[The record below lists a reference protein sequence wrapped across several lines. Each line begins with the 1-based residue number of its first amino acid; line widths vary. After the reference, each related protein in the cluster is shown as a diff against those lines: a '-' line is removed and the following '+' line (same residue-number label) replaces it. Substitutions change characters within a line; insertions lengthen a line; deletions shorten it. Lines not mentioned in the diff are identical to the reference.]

1 MTEARRLVLI
11 LAGAGACAALLL
23 RLLHQSPLEAFGVG
37 LGALVTREGCATL
50 LAKSTPLILI
60 GLGTIV
66 AFTARV
72 YNIGAEGQ
80 MLVGALAATA
90 VALQLS
96 ALPGILLIPVT
107 LAAATLAGGLWAA
120 VPGYL
125 KARLGVNEVLSTVM
139 LNQVA
144 LQLMFFLLRGP
155 LLDPAELAAGTR
167 IPQSA
172 TLPPQAWLMKLW
184 PGTLLHVGLLLA
196 LALVV
201 ALQLGLHRTLLGFHL
216 RLAGQGPRAAAY
228 AGLRVP
234 SYILG
239 AMVASGALAGL
250 AGGVELLGVHHRA
263 YEGMTGG
270 YGFTGIVAALLAAL
284 SPLGLVPAALLFA
297 GVLVGADEIQRTLQ
311 VPAALALVFQGLVV
325 LLAMAGRP
333 AEEDR

>member
-1 MTEARRLVLI
+1 MRLLIVLV
-11 LAGAGACAALLL
+11 AAASCAALLL
-23 RLLHQSPLEAFGVG
+23 RFLGQSPLEAFGVG
-37 LGALVTREGCATL
+37 LGALTTTEGFTTL
-50 LAKSTPLILI
+50 LAKSTPLILV

-80 MLVGALAATA
+80 MLVGMLAATA
-90 VALQLS
+90 TALQLQ
-96 ALPGILLIPVT
+96 ALPGFVLIPVT
-107 LAAATLAGGLWAA
+107 LAAATLAGAAWAFL
-120 VPGYL
+120 PGYL

-172 TLPPQAWLMKLW
+172 ALPLQAWLWRPW

-201 ALQLGLHRTLLGFHL
+201 AMQLGLHRSLVGFHL

-239 AMVASGALAGL
+239 AMLTSGALAGL

-263 YEGMTGG
+263 FEGMTGG
-270 YGFTGIVAALLAAL
+270 YGFTGIVAALLAGL
-284 SPLGLVPAALLFA
+284 SPLELIPAALLFA
-297 GVLVGADEIQRTLQ
+297 GVLVGADEIQRALQ

-325 LLAMAGRP
+325 LLAMAGR
-333 AEEDR
+333 ER